1 MKKLKRKTHTS
12 ENQTIINENIKKK
25 IKKKTWMKKIN
36 KKEKENGFYFDLNYY
51 ISNSSFCSLLEIFFV
66 INYFH

>member
-25 IKKKTWMKKIN
+25 IKKKT
-36 KKEKENGFYFDLNYY
+36 
-51 ISNSSFCSLLEIFFV
+51 
-66 INYFH
+66 